1 MMQSAAKRGNFN
13 VKATLGWGLF
23 LSVIILSLAVCGW
36 SFSAR
41 SNAME
46 TISKGDIERAYG
58 EWSKFKKKELSAG
71 FQVTWPIKI
80 TEISAF
86 GGFYVKG
93 HLYKNKSCP
102 VHLIWDPNDQ
112 NVKIVKQKFNEGD
125 TAIVNGILEGITETG
140 EVILS
145 VKNMEHAATAN

>member
-1 MMQSAAKRGNFN
+1 MQSVAKRGDFN
-13 VKATLGWGLF
+13 IKTTLNRSLLLF
-23 LSVIILSLAVCGW
+23 VLILSVTDCGW

-41 SNAME
+41 SSVME

-58 EWSKFKKKELSAG
+58 EWGKFRKKELAPG
-71 FQVTWPIKI
+71 FLVTWPIKI

-102 VHLIWDPNDQ
+102 MHLIWDPNDE

-125 TAIVNGILEGITETG
+125 TAIVNGILEGTSETG

-145 VKNMEHAATAN
+145 VKNMKIAATTN